1 MVYFTDN
8 NNEER
13 MIIEFLNPS
22 YYDQK
27 VIKLEI
33 KFSKSEKNQKHESGR
48 TEAKYFIYENA

>member
-1 MVYFTDN
+1 
-8 NNEER
+8 

-33 KFSKSEKNQKHESGR
+33 KFPKREKDQKHKSGR
-48 TEAKYFIYENA
+48 TEAKYFIYENAS